1 LYKMAVKFDK
11 VQDVVCALKRGEM
24 VIITDDESRE
34 NEGDLVCAASKI
46 TAAHINF
53 MVTHARGLVCVPL
66 APEIADRVGLINQA
80 TDKDPFKTAFTQS
93 VDVIEGTT
101 TGISAADRAKTVAAL
116 IDPLSGKDDFAMP
129 GHMFP
134 LIAKPGG
141 VMQRA
146 GHTEAA
152 VDLARMAGFAPAGVI
167 CEIMNE
173 DGTMARLPQL
183 DEFRRKHNLKWCSV
197 AALIAFR
204 RQNERLIKR
213 GARAKLPTD
222 VGMFDVIAYN
232 SVLDGHDHVALIHGD
247 VKDKEDVLVRV
258 HSECLT
264 GDVFHSARCDC
275 GAQLHRAMEMIVEAG
290 AGIIVYM
297 RQEGRGIGLANKI
310 HAYKLQD
317 EGRDTVEANV
327 ELGFAPD
334 LREYGVGAQIIE
346 DQGVKSIKLMTNN
359 PCKIVGIEGYGFKIN
374 GRVPVIIEQHEH
386 NSFYLNTK
394 KEKMGH
400 LI

>member
-1 LYKMAVKFDK
+1 MAVKFDK

-24 VIITDDESRE
+24 VVITDDESRE

-66 APEIADRVGLINQA
+66 APEIADRVGLVNQA

-93 VDVIEGTT
+93 VDVVEGTT
-101 TGISAADRAKTVAAL
+101 TGISAADRARTVAAL

-173 DGTMARLPQL
+173 DGTMARLAQL
-183 DEFRRKHNLKWCSV
+183 DQFRRKHNLKWCSV

-222 VGMFDVIAYN
+222 VGMFDVVTYN

-247 VKDKEDVLVRV
+247 VKDKEDILVRV

-264 GDVFHSARCDC
+264 GDVFHSVRCDC

-327 ELGFAPD
+327 DLGFAPD

-346 DQGVKSIKLMTNN
+346 DQGVKSIRLMTNN

-374 GRVPVIIEQHEH
+374 GRVPVIIDQHEH
-386 NSFYLNTK
+386 NKFYLNTK

>member
-1 LYKMAVKFDK
+1 MAVKFDK

-24 VIITDDESRE
+24 VVITDDESRE

-152 VDLARMAGFAPAGVI
+152 VDLARMAGYAPAGVI

-247 VKDKEDVLVRV
+247 VKGKEDVLVRV

-275 GAQLHRAMEMIVEAG
+275 GAQLHRAMEMIVQAG

-374 GRVPVIIEQHEH
+374 GRVPVIIDQHEH

>member
-1 LYKMAVKFDK
+1 MAVKFDK

-247 VKDKEDVLVRV
+247 VKGKEGVLVRV

-275 GAQLHRAMEMIVEAG
+275 GAQLHRAMEMIVQAG

-374 GRVPVIIEQHEH
+374 GRVPVIIDQHEH